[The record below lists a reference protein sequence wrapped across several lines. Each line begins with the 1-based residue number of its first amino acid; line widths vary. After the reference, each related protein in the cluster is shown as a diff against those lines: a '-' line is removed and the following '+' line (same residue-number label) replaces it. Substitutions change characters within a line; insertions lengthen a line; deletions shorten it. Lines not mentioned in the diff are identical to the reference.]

1 MIMFLV
7 ETNDQKPLETI
18 VLKPLCRAPKR
29 LQGMLLRI
37 LQYDVV
43 VKHKKGSEML
53 LADCLS
59 RSYLPY
65 NGKKSMFDHVNMVSL
80 LPIRP
85 DRLAEIQKETESDEV
100 MQLMKAVILDGW
112 PDNINEIPNVLKPYY
127 CIRDEFSVQNG
138 LIFKGDR
145 VVIPLK
151 MRPSILESIHSSHI
165 GVESCL
171 RRARECVY
179 WPCMNSDVK
188 QFISKCET
196 CNRFPISQQ
205 KETLQS
211 HELADR
217 PWEKVGVDLMS
228 VKDHNYLITVDYYS
242 NFWEIDY
249 LENTK
254 ACVVIRKLKAHFA
267 RYGLPSIVMSDNGPQ
282 FISEEFKNF
291 AVNYDF
297 EHVTSSPHYPRSNGK
312 AESAVKMAKRLL
324 VKAVESGKDP
334 YLAIL
339 DYRNTPMQE
348 SDFSPAQG
356 CLGRRTRT
364 LLPMLSSKLKPQ
376 LFDDMSVKTRKV
388 LRNSRSKWYH
398 DRGAKDLKELNEGDT
413 VRIKPS
419 ILGKKKW
426 DFGKIVEK
434 LENRSYVVESNESL
448 LRRNRVHLKKTNEVE
463 RPEIVKSDNDVKV
476 CPSETVM
483 RPNQDKGLI
492 DDSNSPVNSDAN
504 SQKTVKPVNKDY
516 EVKLKVPDREVRSTR
531 NKLPKRYN
539 DFVVNK

>member
-1 MIMFLV
+1 
-7 ETNDQKPLETI
+7 
-18 VLKPLCRAPKR
+18 
-29 LQGMLLRI
+29 
-37 LQYDVV
+37 
-43 VKHKKGSEML
+43 
-53 LADCLS
+53 
-59 RSYLPY
+59 
-65 NGKKSMFDHVNMVSL
+65 
-80 LPIRP
+80 
-85 DRLAEIQKETESDEV
+85 
-100 MQLMKAVILDGW
+100 
-112 PDNINEIPNVLKPYY
+112 
-127 CIRDEFSVQNG
+127 
-138 LIFKGDR
+138 
-145 VVIPLK
+145 
-151 MRPSILESIHSSHI
+151 
-165 GVESCL
+165 
-171 RRARECVY
+171 
-179 WPCMNSDVK
+179 MNSDVK

-211 HELADR
+211 HELTVR

-282 FISEEFKNF
+282 FISEESKNF

-364 LLPMLSSKLKPQ
+364 LLPMLSSMLKHQ
-376 LFDDMSVKTRKV
+376 HLNNVFVKTRKA
-388 LRNSRSKWYH
+388 LRNSRSRWYH
-398 DRGAKDLKELNEGDT
+398 
-413 VRIKPS
+413 
-419 ILGKKKW
+419 
-426 DFGKIVEK
+426 
-434 LENRSYVVESNESL
+434 
-448 LRRNRVHLKKTNEVE
+448 
-463 RPEIVKSDNDVKV
+463 EIVCCLGVK
-476 CPSETVM
+476 
-483 RPNQDKGLI
+483 I
-492 DDSNSPVNSDAN
+492 
-504 SQKTVKPVNKDY
+504 
-516 EVKLKVPDREVRSTR
+516 
-531 NKLPKRYN
+531 
-539 DFVVNK
+539 